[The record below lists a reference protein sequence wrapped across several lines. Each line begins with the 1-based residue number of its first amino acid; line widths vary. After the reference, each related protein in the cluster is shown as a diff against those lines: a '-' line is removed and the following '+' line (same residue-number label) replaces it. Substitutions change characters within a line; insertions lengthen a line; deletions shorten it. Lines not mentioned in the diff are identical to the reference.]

1 QGARSMAQSVA
12 TEAGK
17 ASKAVDN
24 IGNGGAASS
33 KKVEN
38 ATRSMIQSIQRTT
51 AAMEAGSRSSTQYYE
66 ALANQRGVDRD
77 ILRPYLAQ
85 LEAVEAKQRQAS
97 GAMAVG
103 AVSMDKMGMSA
114 KA

>member
-1 QGARSMAQSVA
+1 MAIEDNGVNVKVTAENNTQQGFEQVKQGARSMAQSVSA
-12 TEAGK
+12 EAGK

-24 IGNGGAASS
+24 IGNGGSASS

-66 ALANQRGVDRD
+66 ALAGQRGVDVNA
-77 ILRPYLAQ
+77 LRPYLAQ
-85 LEAVEAKQRQAS
+85 LEAI
-97 GAMAVG
+97 
-103 AVSMDKMGMSA
+103 
-114 KA
+114 